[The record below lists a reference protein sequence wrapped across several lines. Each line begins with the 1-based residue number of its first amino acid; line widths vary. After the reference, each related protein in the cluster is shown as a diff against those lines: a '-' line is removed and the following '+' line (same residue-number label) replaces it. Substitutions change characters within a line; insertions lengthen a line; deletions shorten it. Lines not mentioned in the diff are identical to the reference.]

1 MDALR
6 RCLTKSNVLRG
17 RDEKRQFL
25 ILGLQNAGKTTL
37 LYRLKLGNSWKDMEH
52 DLKAMREPKLLTK
65 DKDARSDAEPQWV
78 VEDAGYHYEETL
90 LGGFWEVPG
99 TPAMRQMWPSFY
111 RAIKIHGVIFVVDGS
126 DKSDA
131 KEENIEL
138 AKRSLHFLMN
148 EDELRNAAFTV
159 IINMRGDDH
168 QRDRS
173 QKSTG
178 EDKKSLDSTDE
189 YLHYRLGLHD
199 LHPSCE
205 WRFKRVTMNILRL
218 ADRENDKK
226 WQEIEAHIKKVLND
240 ERGFQMNVA

>member
-6 RCLTKSNVLRG
+6 RCLTSANVLRG

-52 DLKAMREPKLLTK
+52 DLKAMREQKQVK
-65 DKDARSDAEPQWV
+65 QDKDAEPQWE
-78 VEDAGYHYEETL
+78 VEDAGYHYEETA

-148 EDELRNAAFTV
+148 EDELRNAAFIV
-159 IINMRGDDH
+159 IINMRGDER
-168 QRDRS
+168 QRDKS
-173 QKSTG
+173 QRAAG

-205 WRFKRVTMNILRL
+205 WRFKRVTMNVLRL
-218 ADRENDKK
+218 FTDRENEKK
-226 WQEIEAHIKKVLND
+226 WQEIEAHIKRVLND
-240 ERGFQMNVA
+240 ERGFYMNVA